1 MAASK
6 QRALRSFAF
15 LVACVLVHEAACTPT
30 PASSVAM
37 YGVSVD
43 ALQKQAVRLV
53 LDNEYVAATTNAVS
67 WATTAIGA
75 FMAVA
80 VGQAALQF
88 SRNTAE
94 FGTALTTFV
103 TGALTTWWVWAVIVL
118 ALMCVGAHVHDTLQR
133 DTAYSNQVHEEA
145 QERQDEETRM
155 TDGWTN
161 EAALAVEKPGR
172 FGNVFHIVDLLQ
184 AKNNE
189 LEALKA
195 KRERLQKM
203 MAYDNENRMHRD
215 VYTRYLCWQRC
226 STNVLDCCKNPV
238 KGSTCHVSK
247 ASMDLAELHL
257 SGGVGKLNTKYQVL
271 RNALNNVIN
280 ELKRSASEEDQEEI
294 TNRTSNMTNGTE
306 PLNIT
311 LPDAD
316 TADVATD
323 WVLYYTLP
331 VLFVLVVVGSC
342 VLAHRA
348 QKRAQRAHAIGWSH
362 PAVQRLPH
370 YKRKAYAWC
379 TWCCPIVVFVALS
392 GLQYWNNVFDAPHCM
407 LTAVI
412 TAFVYSKTRDRGA
425 APMHRKDLSYFWNT
439 HIAPRTPT
447 ADTVTVSAPVVSS
460 HITFVRRIDLSAAH
474 TNVQRNAVAAYNSKR
489 DADAFKYR
497 RTWPTMECE
506 GELCRDKVK
515 RCKRAN
521 AYKKLLCACMRNSP
535 SPDTVEWKWD
545 ENETAWML
553 NLMQ

>member
-1 MAASK
+1 MGRIHGDRQIMAASK

-161 EAALAVEKPGR
+161 EAALAGEKPGR

-238 KGSTCHVSK
+238 NGLDLPRLEGVDGPRRAPSVWWSGEAKHQVSG
-247 ASMDLAELHL
+247 AEECAQQRH
-257 SGGVGKLNTKYQVL
+257 Q
-271 RNALNNVIN
+271 
-280 ELKRSASEEDQEEI
+280 
-294 TNRTSNMTNGTE
+294 
-306 PLNIT
+306 
-311 LPDAD
+311 
-316 TADVATD
+316 
-323 WVLYYTLP
+323 
-331 VLFVLVVVGSC
+331 
-342 VLAHRA
+342 RA
-348 QKRAQRAHAIGWSH
+348 QTVCIRGGPR
-362 PAVQRLPH
+362 RD
-370 YKRKAYAWC
+370 YK
-379 TWCCPIVVFVALS
+379 
-392 GLQYWNNVFDAPHCM
+392 QDQQH
-407 LTAVI
+407 
-412 TAFVYSKTRDRGA
+412 D
-425 APMHRKDLSYFWNT
+425 
-439 HIAPRTPT
+439 
-447 ADTVTVSAPVVSS
+447 
-460 HITFVRRIDLSAAH
+460 
-474 TNVQRNAVAAYNSKR
+474 
-489 DADAFKYR
+489 
-497 RTWPTMECE
+497 
-506 GELCRDKVK
+506 
-515 RCKRAN
+515 
-521 AYKKLLCACMRNSP
+521 
-535 SPDTVEWKWD
+535 
-545 ENETAWML
+545 
-553 NLMQ
+553 